1 MEWVTIKK
9 CEELS
14 GYSARAIEMK
24 KSKGIWKEGV
34 HWIKAPDGR
43 IMININTI
51 QSWML
56 GAA

>member
-1 MEWVTIKK
+1 MEWVTINK

-14 GYSARAIEMK
+14 GYTRRAIENK
-24 KSKGIWKEGV
+24 KGKGVWKEGT

-51 QSWML
+51 QSWII
-56 GAA
+56 GR